1 MLTANEFIKAF
12 KQSFKDVE
20 YKATS
25 RDGKV
30 YKSKNWDKVNK
41 SLTNKINSSKVY

>member
-20 YKATS
+20 YRATS
-25 RDGKV
+25 KEGKV
-30 YKSKNWDKVNK
+30 YKSKGFDKLNK
-41 SLTNKINSSKVY
+41 QFDK

>member
-1 MLTANEFIKAF
+1 MLTANQFIKAF
-12 KQSFKDVE
+12 KQTFKDVE

-25 RDGKV
+25 KDGKV

-41 SLTNKINSSKVY
+41 GCNYKNSSVK

>member
-12 KQSFKDVE
+12 KQTFKDVE

-25 RDGKV
+25 KDGKV
-30 YKSKNWDKVNK
+30 YKSKNWDKENK
-41 SLTNKINSSKVY
+41 DLTNKINSVK